1 MTPLQHYL
9 ALSVAL
15 FFIGAWGV
23 LARKNIILVIMC
35 IELMLNAINISLVA
49 FSNYTP
55 SPTPG
60 RGEVFVFFIFAL
72 AAAEVAIG
80 LAIAIAMYRL
90 RERLCVEELDEMK
103 G

>member
-15 FFIGAWGV
+15 FFIGAWGL
-23 LARKNIILVIMC
+23 LARRNMIMVIMC
-35 IELMLNAINISLVA
+35 IEVMLNAVNISLVA
-49 FSNYTP
+49 FSAYMP
-55 SPTPG
+55 SPNPG
-60 RGEVFVFFIFAL
+60 RGQVFVFFVFAL
-72 AAAEVAIG
+72 AAAEAAVG

-90 RERLCVEELDEMK
+90 RERLSVDELDEME

>member
-9 ALSVAL
+9 VLAILL

-23 LARKNIILVIMC
+23 MARRNIILVIMC
-35 IELMLNAINISLVA
+35 IELMLNAVNIALVA

-55 SPTPG
+55 QG
-60 RGEVFVFFIFAL
+60 AGLGEVFVFFVFAL

-80 LAIAIAMYRL
+80 LAIAIAQYRL
-90 RERLCVEELDEMK
+90 RERLGVDELDDMK

>member
-9 ALSVAL
+9 GLSVAL
-15 FFIGAWGV
+15 FFIGAFGV

-49 FSNYTP
+49 FSNY
-55 SPTPG
+55 SPAGAG

-72 AAAEVAIG
+72 AAAEVAVG

-90 RERLCVEELDEMK
+90 RERLSVDELDEMK